1 MSATLF
7 WPSLQRANRNRT
19 TLADRIVLAFGL
31 LILAFIAVAALF
43 PRFIAAND
51 PLATNAS
58 QVLLAPS
65 LEHPFGTDQSG
76 RDVFD
81 RVIHATGTS
90 IAVGLRAVGIAFVVG
105 SLLGT
110 AAGVAP
116 RWLDQVISRAIE
128 IVMAF
133 PEFLIALLVVAVMGK
148 GPTAVAVGVTIS
160 VIPAY
165 MRLARITAS
174 RLKVSGAYEA
184 SVLLGTRPQVATL
197 RHILPGVG
205 SALLGL
211 AVVGFGSAVVSAAGL
226 SFLGLGVQPPTPEWG
241 LMMSEGKNNLHN
253 AWWIS
258 VCPGIALALTVVAVT
273 MVSRPLQKFLEAG
286 QR

>member
-1 MSATLF
+1 M
-7 WPSLQRANRNRT
+7 
-19 TLADRIVLAFGL
+19 
-31 LILAFIAVAALF
+31 ILALITVAALF
-43 PRFIAAND
+43 PQFIAPND

-105 SLLGT
+105 ALLGT

-165 MRLARITAS
+165 VRLARITAS

-184 SVLLGTRPQVATL
+184 SVLFGTRPQVATL

-205 SALLGL
+205 SALLSL

>member
-19 TLADRIVLAFGL
+19 TLADRIVLVFGL
-31 LILAFIAVAALF
+31 VILALIAVAALF

-105 SLLGT
+105 ALLGT

-205 SALLGL
+205 SALLSL